1 MSRSRDIAKAFG
13 KTGVLAKASE
23 GQSVGGTEAITNLAS
38 LGTGSVGDQKFV
50 TANKSLYVYDGTEW
64 DRINA
69 GPDAMPDITTTAP
82 AEHSLNSSGNAT
94 SFTIAADDPDG
105 FPITYAY
112 DTNPTNQ
119 QQCTIAESNGTFTMT
134 PSTSESNAGS
144 FVLRTHA
151 TDGVHTSTN
160 STNVTLAFGLANCYG
175 FRIAQTSSSY
185 AHTVWHATILDGTG
199 AINQPAAF
207 ATEASI
213 TASSWG
219 YGVRY
224 EVTGSALSGFFGKY
238 LKDEAL
244 ATFGVDLGSTYYS
257 IYVSNSGNNVTR
269 DVIWTTPRTITGIII
284 SGDMTNGY
292 DYFTGGYAQPYIGS
306 NTNLDSTQYTFIGP
320 SNNGFTAA
328 SSSKYYDFR
337 G

>member
-1 MSRSRDIAKAFG
+1 MSRSREIAKAFG
-13 KTGVLAKASE
+13 KTGVLAKASA

-38 LGTGSVGDQKFV
+38 LGTGSAGDQKFV

-64 DRINA
+64 DRINS

-82 AEHSLNSSGNAT
+82 AEHSLSASGSAT
-94 SFTIAADDPDG
+94 SFTIAANDPDG

-185 AHTVWHATILDGTG
+185 AHTVWHATILDASG
-199 AINQPAAF
+199 AINQDAAF
-207 ATEASI
+207 ANEATI

-219 YGVRY
+219 QSVR
-224 EVTGSALSGFFGKY
+224 EPVANTTGFFGKY

-244 ATFGVDLGSTYYS
+244 ATFGIDLGSTYYS
-257 IYVSNSGNNVTR
+257 VYVSNSGNNVTR
-269 DVIWTTPRTITGIII
+269 DITWTNPRTITGIII

-292 DYFTGGYAQPYIGS
+292 DYFTGGYAQAYIGS
-306 NTNLDSTQYTFIGP
+306 NTNLVSTQYTFIGP

>member
-1 MSRSRDIAKAFG
+1 MSRSREIAKAFG
-13 KTGVLAKASE
+13 KTGVLAKASA

-38 LGTGSVGDQKFV
+38 LGTGSAGDQKFV

-64 DRINA
+64 DRINS

-82 AEHSLNSSGNAT
+82 TEHSLNSSGTAS
-94 SFTIAADDPDG
+94 SFTIAASDPDG

-112 DTNPTNQ
+112 DTLPTNQ

-134 PSTSESNAGS
+134 PSTSEANAGS

-160 STNVTLAFGLANCYG
+160 STSVSLAFGLANCYG
-175 FRIAQTSSSY
+175 FRIFQTSASY
-185 AHTVWHATILDGTG
+185 AHTVWHLTILSAGG
-199 AINQPAAF
+199 AINQDAAF

-219 YGVRY
+219 QSVR
-224 EVTGSALSGFFGKY
+224 EPVANTTGYFGKY

-257 IYVSNSGNNVTR
+257 MYVSNNTVNVTR
-269 DVIWTTPRTITGIII
+269 DITWTTPRTITGIII

-292 DYFTGGYAQPYIGS
+292 DYFTGGYAQAFIGS
-306 NTNLDSTQYTFIGP
+306 PTGLIGTQYTFTGP

-337 G
+337 